1 VAGFDEAVDTVE
13 VMMPEPRSEEQ
24 ALRSKFMLIF
34 RGGAVSRPDLSP
46 SELQAHV
53 AKWYRW
59 SDELAR
65 QGRARNNGTALG
77 NPGAT
82 VRGCERVVTDGPYAE
97 SKDLVTG
104 SLIVEAASLEDA
116 IDVARTCP
124 TYEFGGSVEV
134 RPVQDL
140 SDLTLVDERPAAVSS
155 TELVEDLFR
164 KEYAHLVSALT
175 RVLGPSNIP
184 LAEDVVHDA
193 LVSAMHAWRFRLPQD
208 PKAWIIRAAHN
219 RAIDIIRREQRRRSF
234 LPELATTT
242 ALTDTIEAALAPAAE
257 AASQLAMM
265 FAVCDPGLNRE
276 THVTL
281 ILRWLCGLSAKEI
294 GQAFLVDTQ
303 TIDRRLHRGRGR
315 LRELGRLPD
324 VEDLPDIEI
333 RRDSVLRTLYL
344 LFSEG
349 YHGSNP
355 EDPVRPF
362 LCEDAL
368 RLTELLLDT
377 KATAHPDAHALA
389 ALFCFD
395 SARLSTRRD
404 EHGVFVPLEDQDRSR
419 WDRARIERGLM
430 HLARSATGD
439 HMSRWHLEAGIAC
452 EHAIAPSIQ
461 KTDWD
466 RIVGFYQV
474 LAQQSWS
481 PIVALNRALAVAE
494 RDGVDE
500 GRRELIAL
508 ADEQKLSRY
517 PFYWAARAD
526 LERRAG
532 HHAAA
537 RDSYERAIAL
547 ARSPAERV
555 SYERRIE
562 SLEIS

>member
-1 VAGFDEAVDTVE
+1 MDE
-13 VMMPEPRSEEQ
+13 
-24 ALRSKFMLIF
+24 
-34 RGGAVSRPDLSP
+34 G
-46 SELQAHV
+46 
-53 AKWYRW
+53 
-59 SDELAR
+59 
-65 QGRARNNGTALG
+65 
-77 NPGAT
+77 
-82 VRGCERVVTDGPYAE
+82 
-97 SKDLVTG
+97 
-104 SLIVEAASLEDA
+104 
-116 IDVARTCP
+116 
-124 TYEFGGSVEV
+124 
-134 RPVQDL
+134 
-140 SDLTLVDERPAAVSS
+140 PAAVSS
-155 TELVEDLFR
+155 RELVEDLFR
-164 KEYAHLVSALT
+164 REYAHLVSALT

-193 LVSAMHAWRFRLPQD
+193 LVSAMHAWRFGLPQD

-242 ALTDTIEAALAPAAE
+242 ALTGTIEAALAPAAE
-257 AASQLAMM
+257 SASQLAMM

-276 THVTL
+276 THMTL
-281 ILRWLCGLSAKEI
+281 ILRWLCGLSPREI
-294 GQAFLVDTQ
+294 GHAFLVDTQ

-315 LRELGRLPD
+315 LRQLGRLPD
-324 VEDLPDIEI
+324 VDDLPDIDT
-333 RRDSVLRTLYL
+333 RRDSVLRSLYL

-355 EDPVRPF
+355 QDPVRPF

-368 RLTELLLDT
+368 RLTELLLDA
-377 KATAHPDAHALA
+377 KATTHPDVHALA

-395 SARLSTRRD
+395 TARLPTRLD

-474 LAQQSWS
+474 LAQQYWS

-494 RDGVDE
+494 RDGLDE
-500 GRRELIAL
+500 GRRELTAL
-508 ADEQKLSRY
+508 AGEPKLSRY

-532 HHAAA
+532 CHAAA
-537 RDSYERAIAL
+537 RENYERAIAL

-555 SYERRIE
+555 SFERRIE
-562 SLEIS
+562 SLKIS

>member
-1 VAGFDEAVDTVE
+1 
-13 VMMPEPRSEEQ
+13 M
-24 ALRSKFMLIF
+24 
-34 RGGAVSRPDLSP
+34 
-46 SELQAHV
+46 
-53 AKWYRW
+53 
-59 SDELAR
+59 
-65 QGRARNNGTALG
+65 
-77 NPGAT
+77 
-82 VRGCERVVTDGPYAE
+82 
-97 SKDLVTG
+97 
-104 SLIVEAASLEDA
+104 
-116 IDVARTCP
+116 
-124 TYEFGGSVEV
+124 
-134 RPVQDL
+134 
-140 SDLTLVDERPAAVSS
+140 DERPAAVSA
-155 TELVEDLFR
+155 TGLVEDLFR

-175 RVLGPSNIP
+175 RVLGPASVP

-193 LVSAMHAWRFRLPQD
+193 LVSAMHAWRFGLPRD
-208 PKAWIIRAAHN
+208 PKAWIIRAARN

-242 ALTDTIEAALAPAAE
+242 ALAGTIEAALAPAAE
-257 AASQLAMM
+257 GASELAMM

-281 ILRWLCGLSAKEI
+281 ILRWLCGLSPREI
-294 GQAFLVDTQ
+294 GQAFLVGTQ

-324 VEDLPDIEI
+324 VDDLPDIDI
-333 RRDSVLRTLYL
+333 RRDSVLRALYL

-355 EDPVRPF
+355 QDPVRPF
-362 LCEDAL
+362 LCADAL
-368 RLTELLLDT
+368 RLTELLLGA

-395 SARLSTRRD
+395 SARLPARLD
-404 EHGVFVPLEDQDRSR
+404 GHGVFVPLQDQDRSR

-439 HMSRWHLEAGIAC
+439 HMSRWHAEAGIAC

-481 PIVALNRALAVAE
+481 PVVALNRALALAE
-494 RDGVDE
+494 RDGIDA

-508 ADEQKLSRY
+508 AGEQKLSRY

-532 HHAAA
+532 RHAAA
-537 RDSYERAIAL
+537 RENYERAIAL
-547 ARSPAERV
+547 ARSPAERE
-555 SYERRIE
+555 SFERRIQ